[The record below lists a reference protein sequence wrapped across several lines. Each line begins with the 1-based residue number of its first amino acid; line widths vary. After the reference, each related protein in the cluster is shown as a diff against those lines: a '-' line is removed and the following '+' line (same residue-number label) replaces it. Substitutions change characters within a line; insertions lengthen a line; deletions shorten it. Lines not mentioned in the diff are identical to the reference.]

1 MVVPEGVVEDGPV
14 SAPSCWLSNSTSCCS
29 RSISMIKGT
38 RRMRKAVPAI
48 QAALPALYRCDKYGG
63 NRLETRVTE

>member
-1 MVVPEGVVEDGPV
+1 MDSFGYLEAGAVVPEGVVDEGPV
-14 SAPSCWLSNSTSCCS
+14 RAPSCWFSNSTSCCS

-48 QAALPALYRCDKYGG
+48 QAALPERVHRC
-63 NRLETRVTE
+63 